1 MNNLYYLK
9 AQDEEIALSAEELLT
24 MFNRNISKNTELLNY
39 IGRRNLFEIIGKS
52 RNEGVHSRFIAE
64 LLSGVFFNGDS
75 RESTLYH
82 FLDLLLYRAGVESK
96 SEEINPHLR
105 KEILTRSVLFEKV
118 DASCELNVKKY
129 QKLYGGKNLKS
140 IEKDDKLDIYLQYK
154 LTKKIAGR
162 DTLEIFIE
170 NKVNSSEF
178 DSQTLRYFEACD
190 NGGHKRPF
198 QLFVYLTPHPV
209 RDMDKYYK
217 LDKKCTPSCSHYIHI
232 CYQDILDYVI
242 EPMLTNENV
251 DADNK
256 EKLNEYVSCLEL
268 PAMPDEDSTLSSND
282 LSIMAISKREKQ
294 LVNLFMEDPINKR
307 IVQKTIETKLGEPL
321 YSVRSWGTLFNSTE
335 ALDGALRQLA
345 NIYDEPLDMLKKV
358 ADCSI
363 VGKQNGAEPFLIC
376 SPDKWRLTIDYSWG
390 KRSIRCKYLPYE
402 HLYVFSG
409 KVFCSINSALAA
421 AIVEYKRKFHKT
433 DQELIND
440 FSGIFSAKGGGVPL
454 LSDNKQKDNAKIEI
468 QGVFMRK
475 NVPDDRLPSINTI
488 LGEELSVEPIDN
500 ETYSNLLRRDVQIYI
515 DEPIIENGLP
525 QEIEE
530 LVEDVMDYR
539 QVGKT
544 PYFFRKDVTGDKIL
558 KINQTKIFQYDIIE
572 KCDDTSVL
580 LDFFNSRRNLILSVY
595 KIMLEAETDDDAYEE
610 KLAIYRKLLKL

>member
-1 MNNLYYLK
+1 M
-9 AQDEEIALSAEELLT
+9 
-24 MFNRNISKNTELLNY
+24 
-39 IGRRNLFEIIGKS
+39 
-52 RNEGVHSRFIAE
+52 
-64 LLSGVFFNGDS
+64 
-75 RESTLYH
+75 
-82 FLDLLLYRAGVESK
+82 LLYRAGVESK

-376 SPDKWRLTIDYSWG
+376 SPKEAG
-390 KRSIRCKYLPYE
+390 RSLP
-402 HLYVFSG
+402 
-409 KVFCSINSALAA
+409 
-421 AIVEYKRKFHKT
+421 
-433 DQELIND
+433 
-440 FSGIFSAKGGGVPL
+440 
-454 LSDNKQKDNAKIEI
+454 
-468 QGVFMRK
+468 
-475 NVPDDRLPSINTI
+475 VPDRLQMAAVGRASTGSQHD
-488 LGEELSVEPIDN
+488 LTLCQFHLVHRVLS
-500 ETYSNLLRRDVQIYI
+500 
-515 DEPIIENGLP
+515 
-525 QEIEE
+525 
-530 LVEDVMDYR
+530 
-539 QVGKT
+539 
-544 PYFFRKDVTGDKIL
+544 
-558 KINQTKIFQYDIIE
+558 
-572 KCDDTSVL
+572 C
-580 LDFFNSRRNLILSVY
+580 LITN
-595 KIMLEAETDDDAYEE
+595 KRTTQ
-610 KLAIYRKLLKL
+610 R